1 MIVCINIGGLHPP
14 YELDPSS
21 YDVHFRCNG
30 RDGPRAVCD
39 SDQPRRLVW
48 PPRPRGFFMRPV
60 GPAALVEW
68 GSLPAVGI
76 LVIPLDRFNAS
87 LPTEGSDQGDVHDF
101 PPATRDNKHG
111 DTRGVWMP
119 GHRVGVGDLNFAAV
133 RHANVERLERPLILG
148 FLEFVELHF
157 PPPFDSSPRRP
168 DLMCPASRS
177 GSRDRPRESFDSQQ
191 PGISVIRHWR
201 LLDQL
206 ECLVDEDLARAW
218 SSGRSAGMTPAGRS
232 SSDVGEVQRF
242 RMVPTTSTRT
252 GTPST
257 SLGRLASGAGEAS
270 RLSFT
275 PFPSPIRVMPT
286 PTTEASWPKAAR
298 TFALAARAWSRV
310 VWFMVLVPSR

>member
-148 FLEFVELHF
+148 FLELVDLHF
-157 PPPFDSSPRRP
+157 PPPFDSSPRRSYFYS
-168 DLMCPASRS
+168 ARS
-177 GSRDRPRESFDSQQ
+177 VAARMQSI
-191 PGISVIRHWR
+191 PGKS
-201 LLDQL
+201 
-206 ECLVDEDLARAW
+206 LA
-218 SSGRSAGMTPAGRS
+218 
-232 SSDVGEVQRF
+232 
-242 RMVPTTSTRT
+242 
-252 GTPST
+252 T
-257 SLGRLASGAGEAS
+257 SLKRKRRALNDMHPRTPFASASG
-270 RLSFT
+270 L
-275 PFPSPIRVMPT
+275 
-286 PTTEASWPKAAR
+286 
-298 TFALAARAWSRV
+298 
-310 VWFMVLVPSR
+310 